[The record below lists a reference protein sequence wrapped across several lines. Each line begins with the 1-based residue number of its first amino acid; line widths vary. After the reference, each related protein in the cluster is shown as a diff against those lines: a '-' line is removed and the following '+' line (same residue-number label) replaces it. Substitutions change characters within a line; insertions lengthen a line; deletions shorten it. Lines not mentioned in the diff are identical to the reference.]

1 MGIVSLIIGYLVYY
15 IVYIIAFNL
24 FGEHGFMFYF
34 GTFLSHAIGAYLG
47 SIVTGKIGFK
57 KSGTLVNFLI
67 PAMFALTILG
77 GIIGVIRH
85 GFGEIWEYLVAL
97 FGLFVAFGFY
107 NVYVERHEKH

>member
-15 IVYIIAFNL
+15 VVYIIALNL
-24 FGEHGFMFYF
+24 FGEHGFMFYL

-47 SIVTGKIGFK
+47 SIVTGKIGFE

-85 GFGEIWEYLVAL
+85 GFGEIWECLVAL

-107 NVYVERHEKH
+107 NVYVERREKH